1 MQKDSQ
7 TQHHGPAHDL
17 DGLSEEEGRS
27 RIKGGIYEDRASYCS
42 PPCSCII
49 TFCGIPGRHR
59 HYKSPGGRTVERHLG
74 GDAVVP
80 QEATVSGRLPGAEH
94 ALHHF
99 SSLSHLSA
107 RGPCP
112 GSRSVLD
119 SVFPTSPISS
129 LPTLLHLLWEQ
140 GTSKSIHALLSAGSV
155 EAPPYFPE
163 ALLDTTT

>member
-1 MQKDSQ
+1 M
-7 TQHHGPAHDL
+7 
-17 DGLSEEEGRS
+17 
-27 RIKGGIYEDRASYCS
+27 
-42 PPCSCII
+42 
-49 TFCGIPGRHR
+49 
-59 HYKSPGGRTVERHLG
+59 ERHLG

-80 QEATVSGRLPGAEH
+80 QEATVVGRLPGAEH

-99 SSLSHLSA
+99 SFLSHLSA